1 MITASAL
8 KEEMQAVVASPH
20 ILETKKKLTYY
31 DLQNGLPDGHYEI
44 IDGEVKEVTPTGF
57 LHGKWE
63 GEIYSKLKEVLNDKG
78 FLAVGEVGILISK
91 EPLRIRGADVVF
103 VSKEKLDKE
112 PEGILEIAPDLVIE
126 IVSPA
131 NTMSEMELKIRDYL
145 KIGVEKIILIYPVE
159 GNVTVYSHDG
169 QIEFLTLEDEI
180 EVFKGVKVK
189 LG

>member
-1 MITASAL
+1 MISASSL
-8 KEEMQAVVASPH
+8 RKEMQPMAASPH
-20 ILETKKKLTYY
+20 FLETKKKLTYH
-31 DLQNGLPDGHYEI
+31 DLQNGLPEGHYEI
-44 IDGEVKEVTPTGF
+44 IDGEVKEVAPTVF

-63 GEIYSKLKEVLNDKG
+63 YLIAKTLEEQLGDKG

-112 PEGILEIAPDLVIE
+112 PEDILEIAPDLVIE

-131 NTMSEMELKIRDYL
+131 NSMSEMELKIRDYL
-145 KIGVEKIILIYPVE
+145 KIGVGKIILIYPLE

-169 QIEFLTLEDEI
+169 QVEFLTLQDEI